1 MIPLAIDGT
10 STTPIQTKTAPA
22 DQNISSVA
30 TTANRRRQAKLWPG
44 QAQANRWAADPTEPG
59 QRCLPRQSSALDH
72 SLSDKNRYESG
83 ESHRQQSTSDLSR
96 TRSADRSRCEF
107 PSPDGAS
114 RRLGSGP
121 AHHCFCLRATRRR
134 YESAGEKLIVREDQ
148 TQLGQIR

>member
-10 STTPIQTKTAPA
+10 STTPMQTKTASA

-59 QRCLPRQSSALDH
+59 QRCLPRQSSALHH

-96 TRSADRSRCEF
+96 TRSADRARHEF
-107 PSPDGAS
+107 HSPDGVS
-114 RRLGSGP
+114 RRLGTGTTYHRS
-121 AHHCFCLRATRRR
+121 C
-134 YESAGEKLIVREDQ
+134 
-148 TQLGQIR
+148 